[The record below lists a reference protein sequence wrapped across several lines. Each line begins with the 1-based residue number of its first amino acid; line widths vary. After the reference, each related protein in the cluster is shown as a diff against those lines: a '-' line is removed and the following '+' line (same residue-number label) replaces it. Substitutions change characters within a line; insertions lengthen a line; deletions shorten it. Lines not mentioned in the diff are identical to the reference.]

1 MRTFAGSS
9 RTAGCLA
16 AGAVL
21 LALLSACTSSVGG
34 AAHSGPTTKP
44 VPGTLQASFVPID
57 QVSSAVGV
65 TLSSST
71 NSGTPPAPLAANP
84 AACAV
89 AIGPATQKVYTQG
102 WTVFGAVTYQDS
114 NYAADHTVTQTL
126 GRYPD
131 ATQAGAV
138 FTALATGVK
147 ACPAGVRTDPDQG
160 TTKWTYTVD
169 TANTT
174 ANTLVWTATQD
185 AGGGWACYRQARLKG
200 TNVIE
205 VAVCEAG
212 NGKPAAATIADRFAG
227 KLGG

>member
-1 MRTFAGSS
+1 MLTFAA
-9 RTAGCLA
+9 RQRVAGWLA
-16 AGAVL
+16 VGVALAGLV
-21 LALLSACTSSVGG
+21 SACTSSNSG
-34 AAHSGPTTKP
+34 APKAGPTTPP
-44 VPGTLQASFVPID
+44 VPGTLQASFLPID
-57 QVSSAVGV
+57 QVSSVIGV

-131 ATQAGAV
+131 ANQAGAV

-147 ACPAGVRTDPDQG
+147 ACPTGVRTDPDQG

-169 TANTT
+169 TTNTNT
-174 ANTLVWTATQD
+174 NTLVWTATQD

-212 NGKPAAATIADRFAG
+212 NGKPAAAAIADRFAG